1 MAYRRSPLMQ
11 ERLADN
17 RQRIVLAARRL
28 IAAGGFRE
36 ASIAAVA
43 AEVGLSTG
51 AIYRYFPSKA
61 ELFVEVLTN
70 AVAHEIAI
78 LSAIIAGP
86 DTATQRLRAAVES
99 FASRAL
105 EGPHLAYAF
114 IAEPIDPEV
123 DAARII
129 CRQQFGEVF
138 EKVLKSGVK
147 SGEFASQSTEISAAC
162 IVGAFTE
169 ALIRPVAPTAKTSD
183 KKKLIKAIADFCV
196 RAALG
201 DNAAKIGPGLPANN
215 SKRVSSRKA

>member
-17 RQRIVLAARRL
+17 RQRIVLATRKL
-28 IAAGGFRE
+28 IAVGGFRE

-43 AEVGLSTG
+43 QQVGLSTG

-61 ELFVEVLTN
+61 ELFVEVLTE
-70 AVAHEIAI
+70 AVSHEVAI
-78 LSAIIAGP
+78 LDDIIARDG
-86 DTATQRLRAAVES
+86 TATERLRAAVES

-129 CRQQFGEVF
+129 CRRRFGAVF
-138 EKVLKSGVK
+138 EKVLRAGIK
-147 SGEFASQSTEISAAC
+147 SGEFAAQSADVAAAC

-169 ALIRPVAPTAKTSD
+169 ALIRPVTSPSTPAEAR
-183 KKKLIKAIADFCV
+183 KLVRAIADFCV
-196 RAALG
+196 RAAIG
-201 DNAAKIGPGLPANN
+201 AAMPAPTAA
-215 SKRVSSRKA
+215 RRR

>member
-17 RQRIVLAARRL
+17 RQRMVLAARRL
-28 IAAGGFRE
+28 IARGGFKN

-43 AEVGLSTG
+43 TEVGLSTG

-61 ELFVEVLTN
+61 ELFVEVLTH
-70 AVAHEIAI
+70 AVAHEVAI
-78 LSAIIAGP
+78 LDGIVAGP
-86 DTATQRLRAAVES
+86 EPATQRLRAAVES

-123 DAARII
+123 DAARIV

-138 EKVLKSGVK
+138 QRLLQAGIK
-147 SGEFASQSTEISAAC
+147 SGEFAAQSTEVSAAC

-169 ALIRPVAPTAKTSD
+169 ALVRPVAATAQTRD
-183 KKKLIKAIADFCV
+183 KKKLIDSIADFCV
-196 RAALG
+196 RAAAG
-201 DNAAKIGPGLPANN
+201 GLAPAPSEKNR
-215 SKRVSSRKA
+215 KRASTKA